1 MIINWTLACSIV
13 INSIK
18 TRFELWC
25 RIFTGTFSEWQGYK
39 YNQKW
44 LNGADYPSTQTGD
57 TITNAFSLPH
67 TFGAGLTYVY
77 DNRLT
82 IGADLPI
89 NNGRMQNSI
98 MRKLFQQPYKIAAGA
113 EFVPNPYSRNYLKR
127 VRYRVGGYYSDP
139 YTKVD
144 GQDGTREY
152 GVSAGFGFPLFQSKS
167 ILNISGQYVRVSP
180 KVKGM
185 LEENY
190 LKSTSD

>member
-1 MIINWTLACSIV
+1 MNFGAVYSLGHSV
-13 INSIK
+13 NGK
-18 TRFELWC
+18 
-25 RIFTGTFSEWQGYK
+25 GYK

-98 MRKLFQQPYKIAAGA
+98 MRKAI
-113 EFVPNPYSRNYLKR
+113 
-127 VRYRVGGYYSDP
+127 
-139 YTKVD
+139 
-144 GQDGTREY
+144 
-152 GVSAGFGFPLFQSKS
+152 SATVQK
-167 ILNISGQYVRVSP
+167 
-180 KVKGM
+180 
-185 LEENY
+185 
-190 LKSTSD
+190 

>member
-1 MIINWTLACSIV
+1 
-13 INSIK
+13 
-18 TRFELWC
+18 
-25 RIFTGTFSEWQGYK
+25 
-39 YNQKW
+39 
-44 LNGADYPSTQTGD
+44 
-57 TITNAFSLPH
+57 
-67 TFGAGLTYVY
+67 
-77 DNRLT
+77 
-82 IGADLPI
+82 
-89 NNGRMQNSI
+89 
-98 MRKLFQQPYKIAAGA
+98 MRKSYFSNRTKIAAGA

-190 LKSTSD
+190 LKINIGLTDLQRTLVYEVGSRLTNNKIEF

>member
-1 MIINWTLACSIV
+1 MNFGAVYSLGHSV
-13 INSIK
+13 NGK
-18 TRFELWC
+18 
-25 RIFTGTFSEWQGYK
+25 GYK

-82 IGADLPI
+82 IGAD
-89 NNGRMQNSI
+89 
-98 MRKLFQQPYKIAAGA
+98 FTYQQWEDAKFYNEKSYFSNRTKIAAGA

-190 LKSTSD
+190 LKINIGLTFNERWFMKWKVD